1 MASSDDRIPSG
12 PKPDEETALR
22 EILGYLNFSNGTP
35 DVRFQQNLNR
45 LAHWLSWESGA
56 PRLPGELQAALERLS
71 GESAAF
77 QNSEQARQII
87 GLIFERAL
95 PAYRAHHADLLFH
108 LSHTDV
114 WQPFFIARVAEAVLA
129 QGPPWNDPERI
140 VAGALAHLNDF
151 LGHRPVAVLE
161 NGRQMQPYPHERFR
175 PIPLY
180 LRNVGVAAGP
190 YHDLIEQALAILA
203 SMPGDILAAA
213 YFDRDLLDE
222 LALDVR
228 AYDHSHPVY
237 KRTNYTFGEWD
248 PQHLDSSGRYRRFV
262 IRAIILDALEDWL
275 RSAAHSADDEKLCEA
290 AAVLAGT
297 MLMASSV
304 SGAGPDTHDSN
315 VSLTSLLPKIARQR
329 DAFYTRLLESLSG
342 KHGERLR
349 KEAQDVQQP
358 FGRIRQHLNLF
369 LAHYGC
375 RQMQRAHL
383 AFLFAQMGYATAARR
398 QAAVIPSAATR
409 FETEIQLRLT
419 LVPLEIERGKIDEA
433 AGLCGEAEDLLHR
446 GIECGALVDPWNI
459 LGFQGQFPLFSAR
472 EDSVGDLRVDKL
484 LALMDLMFSTLTR
497 LTCEAA
503 AAGNKGLCDSIGA
516 RFLRISEFWDRFA
529 TTTVGDLPMVHG
541 AESYQSATRVTQALL
556 AWHAEGVAAGDVA
569 FWKQHVE
576 EFQSPRSYATVVEML
591 LRKRDVVAAM
601 NLLIQWLSESHS
613 VPLESGGYSFFV
625 LLETWVDLVLLGD
638 RDRAWP
644 LVRKFFDYLEVNAG
658 EWGLVPHLA
667 RGPGGA
673 LTIEDPAGIAGQNR
687 PDTPAESEPAY
698 PTLLPEDD
706 DFDDQLVEAEDST
719 FSAAYESVVY
729 RDSAQDGQFGD
740 TVDESTSQ
748 YETDLDLI
756 SQPIELR
763 LKFQVA
769 LSQSWKSAAQ
779 WVLAAQAPAAPGEAR
794 EQGKA
799 ALPPDEGAYRDA
811 VRQWDQHNDRM
822 IRDQM
827 RLMDELAAWAP
838 LEPDGD
844 PESLGEFDRQL
855 HVKFSLVNAVISACV
870 VLQDTAGTLKQIT
883 RGNDPLP
890 RGHVIDE
897 LVAEVMRGIAFG
909 DTALVRRR
917 LPKLL
922 KELSR
927 LPLLYVP
934 LDRDG
939 APREI
944 LAARNLQ
951 YVLRQLLTRLPRL
964 GLYRETWHVLR
975 TAYIM
980 ERTSPPGGMSITE
993 FDRLLETGLQDTL
1006 ECLLVSSR
1014 TWDPQPFP
1022 DARLVEVTGQV
1033 VEVYLRLWLKHSA
1046 TMRLSSAEALKE
1058 AGLWRRVKSFIRKYG
1073 RDLFHPRMLT
1083 MGNLRGIIQR
1093 GAEAYLEYLAENED
1107 PLHPIRLLEDLE
1119 GPIAPTDAA
1128 SLLETILR
1136 CIVEK
1141 FERFLEY
1148 NTTTTQSD
1156 YGDQLH
1162 CLLDFLR
1169 LEAEY
1174 ERQAWNLVP
1183 LELAHEVLSRLGRGE
1198 AAVLWQETLT
1208 RKTAALAKSFLQKLR
1223 RLERQHGM
1231 RLPSITDRLSEKF
1244 VKPLALDRILALVR
1258 PAMEEARGTAPG
1270 ESFPKLEAETE
1281 NYLSTT
1287 SGSALEVQPWL
1298 QSLAEEVQLVES
1310 ELVFPQDAAVQYDL
1324 PPVVPV
1330 SLESLRQQ
1338 LESWEKPLGQE
1349 KK

>member
-12 PKPDEETALR
+12 PEPHEETALR

-45 LAHWLSWESGA
+45 LAHWLSFDTGT
-56 PRLPGELQAALERLS
+56 PRLPGELHAVLRRLS

-77 QNSEQARQII
+77 QDSDQARKIVA
-87 GLIFERAL
+87 LIFERTL
-95 PAYRAHHADLLFH
+95 PAYRQHHADLLFH
-108 LSHTDV
+108 LSDADL
-114 WQPFFIARVAEAVLA
+114 WQPFFIARIAEAVLA
-129 QGPPWNDPERI
+129 QGPPWNDSERI
-140 VAGALAHLNDF
+140 VTGAITHLNDF
-151 LGHRPVAVLE
+151 LGHRPVAILE

-180 LRNVGVAAGP
+180 IRNAGVAAGP
-190 YHDLIEQALAILA
+190 YHDLIEQALVILEKMPAGILA
-203 SMPGDILAAA
+203 TA
-213 YFDRDLLDE
+213 YFDRDLMDE

-248 PQHLDSSGRYRRFV
+248 PHYLDTAGRYRRFV
-262 IRAIILDALEDWL
+262 IRAVILDALQDWL
-275 RSAAHSADDEKLCEA
+275 RHASNVSDEEKMCEA

-304 SGAGPDTHDSN
+304 SGSGPDTHDSN

-329 DAFYTRLLESLSG
+329 DAFYTRLLESLDG

-349 KEAQDVQQP
+349 KEAQEVQQP

-375 RQMQRAHL
+375 RQMQRANL
-383 AFLFAQMGYATAARR
+383 AFLYAQMGYATAARE

-419 LVPLEIERGKIDEA
+419 LAPLEIIQGRIDA
-433 AGLCGEAEDLLHR
+433 AAELCGQAEDLLHR

-472 EDSVGDLRVDKL
+472 EDSVADSRVDKL
-484 LALMDLMFSTLTR
+484 LALMDQTFNTLSR
-497 LTCEAA
+497 LSCEAA
-503 AAGNKGLCDSIGA
+503 AAGNRELCESITA
-516 RFLRISEFWDRFA
+516 RFQRISEFWDRFA
-529 TTTVGDLPMVHG
+529 TTTVSDLPMVHG
-541 AESYQSATRVTQALL
+541 AESYQSAARVTQALL
-556 AWHAEGVAAGDVA
+556 AWHAEGVASGDVA

-576 EFQSPRSYATVVEML
+576 EFQSPRSYATVVELL
-591 LRKRDVVAAM
+591 LRKRDVIAAM

-638 RDRAWP
+638 HDRAWP

-658 EWGLVPHLA
+658 EWGKVPRLR
-667 RGPGGA
+667 RGPGGTLA
-673 LTIEDPAGIAGQNR
+673 VEDTPSVAGQNR
-687 PDTPAESEPAY
+687 PETPAESEPAY
-698 PTLLPEDD
+698 PTLLPDEEDFED
-706 DFDDQLVEAEDST
+706 RPVGAEDST

-740 TVDESTSQ
+740 TVDESTNQ

-756 SQPIELR
+756 CQPIELR

-769 LSQSWKSAAQ
+769 LSQSWKSAAE
-779 WVLAAQAPAAPGEAR
+779 WVLAAHASVAPGDSKDRKDVAV
-794 EQGKA
+794 
-799 ALPPDEGAYRDA
+799 LPDDGAYRDA
-811 VRQWDQHNDRM
+811 VRQWDHHNDRT
-822 IRDQM
+822 IRDLM
-827 RLMDELAAWAP
+827 RLMDELAAWEP
-838 LEPDGD
+838 IEPDGD

-870 VLQDTAGTLKQIT
+870 ALQETASTLKRIS
-883 RGNDPLP
+883 RVDEPLP
-890 RGHVIDE
+890 KAHAVDDLVSEVLRGT
-897 LVAEVMRGIAFG
+897 ATG
-909 DTALVRRR
+909 DAALVRRR

-951 YVLRQLLTRLPRL
+951 SLLRLLLARLPRL
-964 GLYRETWHVLR
+964 GLFREAWHVLR

-993 FDRLLETGLQDTL
+993 FDRLLEAALQNTL
-1006 ECLLVSSR
+1006 ECLMASSS

-1022 DARLVEVTGQV
+1022 DARLVEVMGQV
-1033 VEVYLRLWLKHSA
+1033 LEVYLRLWLKHSA
-1046 TMRLSSAEALKE
+1046 TMRLSSAETLKD

-1073 RDLFHPRMLT
+1073 GDLFHPRMLT
-1083 MGNLRGIIQR
+1083 MGNLRGIVQR
-1093 GAEAYLEYLAENED
+1093 GAEAYLAYLAENED
-1107 PLHPIRLLEDLE
+1107 PLHPIRLLQDLD
-1119 GPIAPTDAA
+1119 GPIARTEAA
-1128 SLLETILR
+1128 FLLETILR

-1141 FERFLEY
+1141 FDRFLEY

-1156 YGDQLH
+1156 YGEQLH

-1174 ERQAWNLVP
+1174 ERQAWNLAP
-1183 LELAHEVLSRLGRGE
+1183 LELAHEVLSRQGRSE

-1208 RKTAALAKSFLQKLR
+1208 RKTSALAKSFLQKLR

-1231 RLPSITDRLSEKF
+1231 RLPSVTDRLSEKF

-1258 PAMEEARGTAPG
+1258 PAMQEARGTGSG
-1270 ESFPKLEAETE
+1270 ETFRILQAETE

-1287 SGSALEVQPWL
+1287 SGSALELQPWL

-1310 ELVFPQDAAVQYDL
+1310 ELALPQDAAVKYHL
-1324 PPVVPV
+1324 SPAVPV

-1338 LESWEKPLGQE
+1338 LDSWEKPLDHE
-1349 KK
+1349 K